1 VGKRY
6 NSIIW
11 CLGVIAA
18 SIAVSIGVISFL
30 SSIPVMAQPDNWSI
44 RDQMVFTNY
53 NATASY
59 TYCDSGSP
67 PPGIVCTTG
76 SAAGDGWI
84 TANGNPRKS
93 FQVEIDT
100 ISGTSLDFKIEAR
113 LQGNEGQAAQ
123 IWPGSG
129 DHSETTTGSFIVQVP
144 DIVYQ
149 VRIGVKITGD
159 SGTQNVDVVY
169 NSVQGR

>member
-1 VGKRY
+1 
-6 NSIIW
+6 
-11 CLGVIAA
+11 
-18 SIAVSIGVISFL
+18 
-30 SSIPVMAQPDNWSI
+30 
-44 RDQMVFTNY
+44 
-53 NATASY
+53 
-59 TYCDSGSP
+59 
-67 PPGIVCTTG
+67 
-76 SAAGDGWI
+76 
-84 TANGNPRKS
+84 
-93 FQVEIDT
+93 VEIDT